1 LTFSIPFFRRV
12 GRPAAILSFTVLGL
26 LWQAGG
32 LLAEDA
38 RKDPTTPDAQSTEDA
53 APRVAS
59 NLTVKL
65 LQSKLEEA
73 ENSSTLDETARQ
85 QLVELYRAAQTN
97 LEELQAYNTEAD
109 AYRTILKTGPAEIAE
124 LRSKTEAATAAL
136 DKDPPVELAKDATEQ
151 EVQRLLTQDQAE
163 LASVETVLAEL
174 EKVIDAADQE
184 PTDARRQLAETKQ
197 ALDQID
203 SELAQPLPEGLS
215 ETQSQAQRWVQES
228 RRDALRAQVLM
239 LDQKILSSAVRAE
252 RATVRREQGQAEIK
266 RLKRR
271 IAYLQ
276 ERADQLRRKAAEQ
289 VQAETR
295 AAEQEARDA
304 HPLVQAMATENAA
317 LSEGITKL
325 TDQLGQMHER
335 QDEVEASR
343 ARIAENFRSARL
355 RLEAATVSHALGQV
369 LLDERGQLP
378 DLERY
383 RRTIEQ
389 QGKAISRL
397 TLDQIRHREELR
409 QLGDTDTYI
418 DTRLAVLEQQDGA
431 PLSAEARSTL
441 RKDLATQVK
450 RRVELLQRLIDVTD
464 NLLRAM
470 NELDFANRQL
480 IEVASKY
487 DGFLAENLLWV
498 RNMVPITQQPL
509 MPLPRSIL
517 WLASPDNWIGVGK
530 VLLHEAISA
539 PVLWAGLLVILVLLW
554 RGRRLR
560 RAIRATADPLRRIS
574 TDRFSYTLT
583 AIGLTLL
590 LAAPWPL
597 LTALIGWRLDTS
609 AAATTFSRN
618 LGVGLISI
626 AIAFYYLRAF
636 KLICMA
642 GGVAD
647 RHFRWHGDTLAL
659 LRRNFNWAMIT
670 LLPIGL
676 VAATVNAHADPG
688 FQGTLGRITLV
699 LLLLGF
705 TWLNARLIHPRTGAL
720 KHILAEHPQ
729 GWGNRLSGLWYPG
742 LLAVP
747 LGLAVLPLLGYH
759 YTAGV
764 LLQSL
769 VQELWLVLGLIVA
782 HQSIVRWLIVARRS
796 LALQAAMERRA
807 QREAQ
812 KEELAAGGEAPAAP
826 EEQVD
831 LATLD
836 EQTRRLINT
845 MVVIAGLF
853 GLWLI
858 WSGVLPALH
867 VFENVELWH
876 YETTVDAVVQQVPVT
891 LADIGQLLVIIIIA
905 TAAAKNLPALLEILL
920 LRNTEIT
927 AGSRY
932 TITTLTGYAIVAIAA
947 LLAFSTLGLSWGQVQ
962 WLVAALGVGIGFGLQ
977 EIVANFISGLI
988 LLFERPLRVGDIVT
1002 VGDTT
1007 GSVSKIEIR
1016 ATTIR
1021 NWDKQELLVP
1031 NKELITGRLTNW
1043 TLTDQLNRIVIPV
1056 GVEYG
1061 SDTRKAL
1068 AILRAVAEEHPKILD
1083 DPAPLIT
1090 FEGFGDNALTLV
1102 LRCYLD
1108 SLEFRLAVTTE
1119 LHQAIDDKLRAAGI
1133 GIAFPQRDI
1142 HLHAGEPLDIRL
1154 HRPSRAPTDVPPAA
1168 GDEPGTST

>member
-1 LTFSIPFFRRV
+1 L
-12 GRPAAILSFTVLGL
+12 LTVLGV

-38 RKDPTTPDAQSTEDA
+38 PKDPTTPDAQSTEDS

-59 NLTVKL
+59 NLTTKL

-73 ENSSTLDETARQ
+73 DNSSTLDEASRQ

-97 LEELQAYNTEAD
+97 LEELEALNAEAD
-109 AYRTILKTGPAEIAE
+109 AYRTVLETGPAEIAE
-124 LRSKTEAATAAL
+124 LRSKTEATTAAL
-136 DKDPPVELAKDATEQ
+136 DKDPPVELAEDATEQ
-151 EVQRLLTQDQAE
+151 EVQRLLTQAQAE
-163 LASVETVLAEL
+163 LASVETVLAEV
-174 EKVIDAADQE
+174 EKVIDATDQE
-184 PTDARRQLAETKQ
+184 PAEARKQLAEAKQ

-203 SELAQPLPEGLS
+203 SELGQPLPEGLS
-215 ETQSQAQRWVQES
+215 EAQRQAQRWVQES

-271 IAYLQ
+271 IGYLQ
-276 ERADQLRRKAAEQ
+276 ERADQLRRKAADQ

-317 LSEGITKL
+317 LSERISKL
-325 TDQLGQMHER
+325 TDELGRTHDH

-343 ARIAENFRSARL
+343 AHIQESFRSARL
-355 RLEAATVSHALGQV
+355 QLEAAAVSHALGQV
-369 LLDERGQLP
+369 LLDQRAQLP
-378 DLERY
+378 DLARY
-383 RRTIEQ
+383 RRGIEL
-389 QGKAISRL
+389 GEEAISQL
-397 TLDQIRHREELR
+397 TLDQIRYREELR
-409 QLGDTDTYI
+409 ELRDTNSYVDDQLATLT
-418 DTRLAVLEQQDGA
+418 QQGGE
-431 PLSAEARSTL
+431 PLSADAASAL
-441 RKDLATQVK
+441 RKELASQVK
-450 RRVELLQRLIDVTD
+450 RRIELLERLIDVTD
-464 NLLRAM
+464 SLLRART
-470 NELDFANRQL
+470 ELDFASRQL
-480 IEVASKY
+480 IEVAGQY
-487 DGFLAENLLWV
+487 DEFLAENLLWV
-498 RNMVPITQQPL
+498 RSTVPITKQPL
-509 MPLPRSIL
+509 MPLSRSIL
-517 WLASPDNWIGVGK
+517 WVISPENWIGVGG

-539 PVLWAGLLVILVLLW
+539 PALWAGLLVILVLVS
-554 RGRRLR
+554 REPRLR
-560 RAIRATADPLRRIS
+560 RAIRATAEPLRRIS

-583 AIGLTLL
+583 ALGLTLL

-597 LTALIGWRLDTS
+597 LTALIGWRLETS
-609 AAATTFSRN
+609 AAATEFSQQ
-618 LGVGLISI
+618 LGIGLMSI
-626 AIAFYYLRAF
+626 AIAFFYLRAF

-647 RHFRWHGDTLAL
+647 RHFRWRGDTMAL
-659 LRRNFNWAMIT
+659 LRRNFNWAMLT

-676 VAATVNAHADPG
+676 VAATVNAHGDAG

-705 TWLNARLIHPRTGAL
+705 TWFNARLIHPRTGGL
-720 KHILAEHPQ
+720 KHILAEHPH
-729 GWGNRLSGLWYPG
+729 GWANRLSGLWYPG
-742 LLAVP
+742 LLAFP
-747 LGLAVLPLLGYH
+747 LGLAVLPLLGFQ

-764 LLQSL
+764 LLRSL
-769 VQELWLVLGLIVA
+769 VQELWLVLGLIVG
-782 HQSIVRWLIVARRS
+782 HQSIVRWLTVAHRS
-796 LALQAAMERRA
+796 LALKAALERRA

-812 KEELAAGGEAPAAP
+812 KEESAPGGEAPAAP

-831 LATLD
+831 LDALD

-845 MVVIAGLF
+845 AVVIAGLF
-853 GLWLI
+853 GLWFI
-858 WSGVLPALH
+858 WSGVLPALN

-876 YETTVDAVVQQVPVT
+876 YETTVNGVVEQVPVT
-891 LADIGQLLVIIIIA
+891 LAHIGRLLVIIIIA

-947 LLAFSTLGLSWGQVQ
+947 LLAFDTLGLSWGQVQ

-988 LLFERPLRVGDIVT
+988 LLFERPIRVGDIVT
-1002 VGDTT
+1002 IGDTT

-1016 ATTIR
+1016 ATTVR

-1043 TLTDQLNRIVIPV
+1043 TLSDQLNRIVIPV

-1068 AILRAVAEEHPKILD
+1068 AILRQVAEEHPKILD

-1119 LHQAIDDKLRAAGI
+1119 LHQGINDKLRAAGI

-1142 HLHAGEPLDIRL
+1142 HLHAAEPLDIRL
-1154 HRPSRAPTDVPPAA
+1154 HRPSRASIDVPPAA
-1168 GDEPGTST
+1168 GGEPGTSA